1 MYLAHV
7 LLKRSCSV
15 FKSDNPLGVINLMK
29 KTNFVQSNAMP
40 KASKT
45 VLKLSTLS
53 LSMLCLTMTHAA
65 ENESTTEDKPAKV
78 VKVAV
83 TGSSIKGVAAQSASP
98 ITVIRAD
105 DLVKQG
111 VTTVEEALTKVSANQ
126 AGFSTAQNVG
136 ASNTEGSSANLRAL
150 GTDKTLIL
158 LNGRRLAYSPFS
170 TSTTNLN
177 IIPMAMVDRIEILRD
192 GASAIYGADAIAG
205 VINFITKKSFEGLN
219 ISAGFIQPEQSG
231 GDKQDISIFGGY
243 GDLDEQGFNLMG
255 VIDYRRSNDI
265 MAKDRKISRRGGLI
279 PELGIDGT
287 SANGFPANFR
297 DPVTGALGNPY
308 GDLNCNNAP
317 NTIADGGLCYLNT
330 QALIGIVP
338 KTETISA
345 LGRGT
350 FKLNDN
356 FNAIAEYVYSRNEVT
371 TSIAPDVYSR
381 SVTLPSTSPYYPGN
395 GITPAV
401 AGLSG
406 EPLEL
411 YLRSQAGNRISNPV
425 NESHRALI
433 SLEGEAYGW
442 DINTGLSY
450 ARSEATDGFAGGYLN
465 KSKLQAALNNGTI
478 NPFGPS
484 ENQELWK
491 SFEVKG
497 DTNTGTLTATTFDF
511 TISRP
516 IYTLPAGDVGFAFG
530 GSFSEQDW
538 KANVNSEI
546 VSQVPGSGI
555 DPTKP
560 ESKGKRDITAAFAEL
575 HVPITKTL
583 EAQLAARYDDY
594 SDFGDTFN
602 PKIAFRWEPIK
613 QLMFRTSYST
623 GFRAPSLY
631 DINAPQSKTYT
642 GARYDDPVLCPN
654 GKAISPEYQT
664 ECNTQFYR
672 TQGGTKDLQPE
683 ESTSITAGFVVEP
696 IKNLVFSA
704 DYYNIKIDGLIN
716 SIGEAMIFGD
726 PEKYADR
733 FIRGADGRLEYINSA
748 LTNMGGVKTEGID
761 LALNYLSPMTSTGR
775 FGFGIDGT
783 YVIKYDRQEEKGG
796 AWEGYVGKY
805 DDPAILRWKHV
816 ANLNWSYENWK
827 MVFEQEFYRGYKD
840 QNQIGD
846 EKYDNHRVSD
856 YTLYNVSGT
865 YKGFK
870 NLELTAGIKN
880 LFDAEPSASNVLDNF
895 QYGYDPRYSD
905 VTGRAY
911 FLRGTY
917 KF

>member
-1 MYLAHV
+1 
-7 LLKRSCSV
+7 
-15 FKSDNPLGVINLMK
+15 MK
-29 KTNFVQSNAMP
+29 KANFATPDFTQKSG
-40 KASKT
+40 KAL
-45 VLKLSTLS
+45 LKLSTLS
-53 LSMLCLTMTHAA
+53 LSMLCLTMAHAA
-65 ENESTTEDKPAKV
+65 DADSTTEEKPTKV

-83 TGSSIKGVAAQSASP
+83 TGSSIKGIAAQSASP
-98 ITVIRAD
+98 ITIIKAD
-105 DLVKQG
+105 DLAKQG

-126 AGFSTAQNVG
+126 AGFATAQNVG

-219 ISAGFIQPEQSG
+219 ISAGLIQPEESG
-231 GDKQDISIFGGY
+231 GDKQDVSIFGGY
-243 GDLDEQGFNLMG
+243 GDLEEQGFNVMG

-265 MAKDRKISRRGGLI
+265 MARDRKASKRGGLL
-279 PELGIDGT
+279 PELGIDAS

-297 DPVTGALGNPY
+297 DPKTGKLGNPY
-308 GDLNCNNAP
+308 ASTACNNAP
-317 NTIADGGLCYLNT
+317 NTVSDGELCYLNT

-338 KTETISA
+338 KSETISA

-356 FNAIAEYVYSRNEVT
+356 FNAIGEYIYSRNEVT

-401 AGLSG
+401 SGLSG

-425 NESHRALI
+425 NESHRALLA
-433 SLEGEAYGW
+433 LEGEAYGW
-442 DINTGLSY
+442 DINTGISY

-465 KSKLQAALNNGTI
+465 QSQVQAALNAGKL

-484 ENQELWK
+484 ADQNIWQ

-497 DTNTGTLTATTFDF
+497 DTNKGTLTATTFDF
-511 TISRP
+511 NVSRP

-530 GSFSEQDW
+530 GSFSSQEW

-546 VSQVPGSGI
+546 VRQVPGSGI
-555 DPTKP
+555 DPDKP
-560 ESKGKRDITAAFAEL
+560 ESKGKRDITALFTEL
-575 HVPITKTL
+575 HIPVTKTL
-583 EAQLAARYDDY
+583 EAQLAARYDKY

-602 PKIAFRWEPIK
+602 PKVAFRWEPLK

-642 GARYDDPVLCPN
+642 GAKYNDPVLCPN
-654 GKAISPEYQT
+654 GQAISDQYKT

-672 TQGGTKDLQPE
+672 TQGGTKGLQPE

-733 FIRGADGRLEYINSA
+733 FIRGEDGRLQYINSA
-748 LTNMGGVKTEGID
+748 LTNMGGVKTQGID
-761 LALNYLSPMTSTGR
+761 LALNYLSPMTVTGR

-783 YVIKYDRQEEKGG
+783 YIIKYDRQEEKGG
-796 AWEGYVGKY
+796 TWEGYAGKY

-816 ANLNWSYENWK
+816 ANINWSYENWK

-840 QNQIGD
+840 QNETGD
-846 EKYDNHRVSD
+846 DKYDNHHVSD
-856 YTLYNVSGT
+856 YTLYNISGT

-880 LFDAEPSASNVLDNF
+880 IFDAEPSASNVLDNF

>member
-1 MYLAHV
+1 
-7 LLKRSCSV
+7 
-15 FKSDNPLGVINLMK
+15 MK
-29 KTNFVQSNAMP
+29 KANFAAPDFTQKSG
-40 KASKT
+40 KII
-45 VLKLSTLS
+45 LKLSTLS
-53 LSMLCLTMTHAA
+53 LSMLCLTMAHAA
-65 ENESTTEDKPAKV
+65 EAESPSEEKPTKV

-98 ITVIRAD
+98 ITIIKAD
-105 DLVKQG
+105 DLAKQG

-219 ISAGFIQPEQSG
+219 ISAGLIQPEESG
-231 GDKQDISIFGGY
+231 GDKQDVSIFGGY
-243 GDLDEQGFNLMG
+243 GDLEEQGFNVMG

-265 MAKDRKISRRGGLI
+265 MARDRKASKRGGLL
-279 PELGIDGT
+279 PELGIDAS

-297 DPVTGALGNPY
+297 DPKTGKLGNPY
-308 GDLNCNNAP
+308 ASTACNNAP
-317 NTIADGGLCYLNT
+317 NTVSDGELCYLNT

-338 KTETISA
+338 KSETISA

-356 FNAIAEYVYSRNEVT
+356 FNAIGEYIYSRNEVT

-401 AGLSG
+401 SGLSG
-406 EPLEL
+406 ELLEL

-425 NESHRALI
+425 NESHRALLA
-433 SLEGEAYGW
+433 LEGEAYGW
-442 DINTGLSY
+442 DINTGISY

-465 KSKLQAALNNGTI
+465 QSQVQAALNAGKL

-484 ENQELWK
+484 ADQNIWE

-497 DTNTGTLTATTFDF
+497 DTNKGTLTATTFDF
-511 TISRP
+511 NVSRP

-530 GSFSEQDW
+530 GSFSSQDW

-546 VSQVPGSGI
+546 VKQVPGSGI
-555 DPTKP
+555 DPDKP
-560 ESKGKRDITAAFAEL
+560 ESKGKRDITAVFTEL
-575 HVPITKTL
+575 HIPVTKTL
-583 EAQLAARYDDY
+583 EAQLAARYDKY

-602 PKIAFRWEPIK
+602 PKVAFRWEPLK

-642 GARYDDPVLCPN
+642 GAKYNDPVLCPN
-654 GKAISPEYQT
+654 GQAISDQYKT

-672 TQGGTKDLQPE
+672 TQGGTKGLQPE

-733 FIRGADGRLEYINSA
+733 FIRGDDGRLQYINSA
-748 LTNMGGVKTEGID
+748 LTNMGGVKTQGID
-761 LALNYLSPMTSTGR
+761 LALNYLSPMTVTGR

-783 YVIKYDRQEEKGG
+783 YIIKYDRQEEKGG
-796 AWEGYVGKY
+796 TWEGYAGKY

-816 ANLNWSYENWK
+816 ANINWSYENWK

-840 QNQIGD
+840 QNETGD
-846 EKYDNHRVSD
+846 DKYDNHRVSD
-856 YTLYNVSGT
+856 YTLYNISGT
-865 YKGFK
+865 FKGFK

-880 LFDAEPSASNVLDNF
+880 IFDAEPSASNVLDNF

>member
-1 MYLAHV
+1 
-7 LLKRSCSV
+7 
-15 FKSDNPLGVINLMK
+15 MK
-29 KTNFVQSNAMP
+29 KTNFVQSDAMP

-45 VLKLSTLS
+45 ILKLSTLS

-65 ENESTTEDKPAKV
+65 ETESAPEEKPTKV

-83 TGSSIKGVAAQSASP
+83 TGSSIKGVASQSASP

-105 DLVKQG
+105 DLAKQG

-136 ASNTEGSSANLRAL
+136 SSYTEGSSANLRAL

-265 MAKDRKISRRGGLI
+265 MAKDRKVSRRGDLI
-279 PELGIDGT
+279 PELGLDGT
-287 SANGFPANFR
+287 SGNGFPANFR
-297 DPVTGALGNPY
+297 DPGSKILGNPY
-308 GDLNCNNAP
+308 GDQNCNNAP
-317 NTIADGGLCYLNT
+317 NTIADGGLCYFNT
-330 QALIGIVP
+330 RALIGIVP

-350 FKLNDN
+350 FKINDN
-356 FNAIAEYVYSRNEVT
+356 FNAIGEYIYSRNEVT
-371 TSIAPDVYSR
+371 TSIAPDVYTR
-381 SVTLPSTSPYYPGN
+381 SVTLPSTSQYYPGK
-395 GITPAV
+395 GITPDV
-401 AGLSG
+401 SGLSG

-411 YLRSQAGNRISNPV
+411 SLRSQAGNRKSNPV

-433 SLEGEAYGW
+433 ALEGEAYGW
-442 DINTGLSY
+442 DVNTGLSY

-465 KSKLQAALNNGTI
+465 KSKLQDALNNGTI

-497 DTNTGTLTATTFDF
+497 DSNTGTLTATTFDF

-530 GSFSEQDW
+530 GSFSKQDW
-538 KANVNSEI
+538 KANVNSEL
-546 VSQVPGSGI
+546 VRLVPGSGI
-555 DPTKP
+555 DPDKP
-560 ESKGKRDITAAFAEL
+560 ESKGKRDITAAFTEL

-602 PKIAFRWEPIK
+602 PKIAFRWEPIQ

-631 DINAPQSKTYT
+631 DINAPRSKTFT
-642 GARYDDPVLCPN
+642 SARYNDPLLCPS
-654 GKAISPEYQT
+654 GTPTTPQYQT
-664 ECNTQFYR
+664 ECNTQFYK
-672 TQGGTKDLQPE
+672 TQGGTDGLQPE
-683 ESTSITAGFVVEP
+683 ESTSYTAGFVFEP

-704 DYYNIKIDGLIN
+704 DYYKIKIDGLIGL
-716 SIGEAMIFGD
+716 IGEADIFEN

-733 FIRGADGRLEYINSA
+733 FIRGADGRLEYINTSLA
-748 LTNMGGVKTEGID
+748 NMASVKTEGID
-761 LALNYLSPMTSTGR
+761 VALNYLSPMTPTGR

-783 YVIKYDRQEEKGG
+783 YVIRFDEQEKKGES
-796 AWEGYVGKY
+796 WKGYVGQY
-805 DDPAILRWKHV
+805 NDPAILRWKHV

-880 LFDAEPSASNVLDNF
+880 LFDAEPSASNVIDNN

-905 VTGRAY
+905 ITGRAY

>member
-1 MYLAHV
+1 
-7 LLKRSCSV
+7 
-15 FKSDNPLGVINLMK
+15 MK

-297 DPVTGALGNPY
+297 DPATGALGNPY

-395 GITPAV
+395 GITPEV

-406 EPLEL
+406 NPLEL
-411 YLRSQAGNRISNPV
+411 YLRSQAGNR
-425 NESHRALI
+425 
-433 SLEGEAYGW
+433 
-442 DINTGLSY
+442 
-450 ARSEATDGFAGGYLN
+450 
-465 KSKLQAALNNGTI
+465 
-478 NPFGPS
+478 
-484 ENQELWK
+484 
-491 SFEVKG
+491 
-497 DTNTGTLTATTFDF
+497 
-511 TISRP
+511 
-516 IYTLPAGDVGFAFG
+516 
-530 GSFSEQDW
+530 
-538 KANVNSEI
+538 
-546 VSQVPGSGI
+546 
-555 DPTKP
+555 
-560 ESKGKRDITAAFAEL
+560 
-575 HVPITKTL
+575 
-583 EAQLAARYDDY
+583 
-594 SDFGDTFN
+594 
-602 PKIAFRWEPIK
+602 
-613 QLMFRTSYST
+613 
-623 GFRAPSLY
+623 
-631 DINAPQSKTYT
+631 
-642 GARYDDPVLCPN
+642 
-654 GKAISPEYQT
+654 
-664 ECNTQFYR
+664 
-672 TQGGTKDLQPE
+672 
-683 ESTSITAGFVVEP
+683 
-696 IKNLVFSA
+696 
-704 DYYNIKIDGLIN
+704 
-716 SIGEAMIFGD
+716 
-726 PEKYADR
+726 
-733 FIRGADGRLEYINSA
+733 
-748 LTNMGGVKTEGID
+748 
-761 LALNYLSPMTSTGR
+761 
-775 FGFGIDGT
+775 
-783 YVIKYDRQEEKGG
+783 
-796 AWEGYVGKY
+796 
-805 DDPAILRWKHV
+805 
-816 ANLNWSYENWK
+816 
-827 MVFEQEFYRGYKD
+827 
-840 QNQIGD
+840 
-846 EKYDNHRVSD
+846 
-856 YTLYNVSGT
+856 
-865 YKGFK
+865 
-870 NLELTAGIKN
+870 
-880 LFDAEPSASNVLDNF
+880 
-895 QYGYDPRYSD
+895 
-905 VTGRAY
+905 
-911 FLRGTY
+911 
-917 KF
+917 

>member
-395 GITPAV
+395 GITPEV

-406 EPLEL
+406 NPLEL
-411 YLRSQAGNRISNPV
+411 YLRSQAGNRMSNPV

-465 KSKLQAALNNGTI
+465 KSKLQDALNNGTI

-511 TISRP
+511 TISLVVQS
-516 IYTLPAGDVGFAFG
+516 TLC
-530 GSFSEQDW
+530 
-538 KANVNSEI
+538 
-546 VSQVPGSGI
+546 
-555 DPTKP
+555 
-560 ESKGKRDITAAFAEL
+560 L
-575 HVPITKTL
+575 
-583 EAQLAARYDDY
+583 
-594 SDFGDTFN
+594 
-602 PKIAFRWEPIK
+602 
-613 QLMFRTSYST
+613 
-623 GFRAPSLY
+623 
-631 DINAPQSKTYT
+631 
-642 GARYDDPVLCPN
+642 
-654 GKAISPEYQT
+654 
-664 ECNTQFYR
+664 
-672 TQGGTKDLQPE
+672 
-683 ESTSITAGFVVEP
+683 
-696 IKNLVFSA
+696 LV
-704 DYYNIKIDGLIN
+704 
-716 SIGEAMIFGD
+716 
-726 PEKYADR
+726 
-733 FIRGADGRLEYINSA
+733 
-748 LTNMGGVKTEGID
+748 T
-761 LALNYLSPMTSTGR
+761 
-775 FGFGIDGT
+775 
-783 YVIKYDRQEEKGG
+783 
-796 AWEGYVGKY
+796 
-805 DDPAILRWKHV
+805 
-816 ANLNWSYENWK
+816 
-827 MVFEQEFYRGYKD
+827 
-840 QNQIGD
+840 
-846 EKYDNHRVSD
+846 
-856 YTLYNVSGT
+856 
-865 YKGFK
+865 
-870 NLELTAGIKN
+870 
-880 LFDAEPSASNVLDNF
+880 
-895 QYGYDPRYSD
+895 
-905 VTGRAY
+905 
-911 FLRGTY
+911 
-917 KF
+917 